1 MKNSLKTL
9 QKTEDELRVGNYL
22 ALFGGEDL
30 TGEHFT
36 ENTDFESNYT
46 KTGMLYE
53 DWEHGLD
60 YGDPE
65 SPQRDDIL
73 GYVDWKTAVKDERG
87 LWVERVLSRRNEY
100 INYLEELIE
109 AGYIGTS
116 SEAVGGKVRKTEATS
131 KTLGVK
137 GGRFLAH
144 PRLFGGR
151 AVGVR
156 QARIAEIRWGEQEA
170 A

>member
-1 MKNSLKTL
+1 MDREAEKT
-9 QKTEDELRVGNYL
+9 KAR
-22 ALFGGEDL
+22 
-30 TGEHFT
+30 
-36 ENTDFESNYT
+36 
-46 KTGMLYE
+46 K
-53 DWEHGLD
+53 
-60 YGDPE
+60 
-65 SPQRDDIL
+65 
-73 GYVDWKTAVKDERG
+73 
-87 LWVERVLSRRNEY
+87 SR
-100 INYLEELIE
+100 E
-109 AGYIGTS
+109 ARRW
-116 SEAVGGKVRKTEATS
+116 GKVRKTEATS